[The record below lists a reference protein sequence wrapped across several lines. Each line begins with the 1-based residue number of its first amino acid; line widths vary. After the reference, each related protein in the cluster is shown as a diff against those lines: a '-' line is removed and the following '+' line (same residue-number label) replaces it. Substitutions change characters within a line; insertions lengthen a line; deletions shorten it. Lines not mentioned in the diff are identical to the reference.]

1 MNFTVNRQEFLAVT
15 QDAEKIV
22 PSASA
27 LDVLKCTFL
36 SAAEGKLTVA
46 ATNLEIALER
56 QIKADV
62 AEEGSV
68 IIDAHLLCGMLK
80 LMADEYVTLQ
90 REDRTLKISGKST
103 LYTIPVLDERNYP
116 RMEIPFPS
124 DTVPV
129 TGMPNTSQNK
139 AKKFRKSVRGTG
151 VRQDC

>member
-1 MNFTVNRQEFLAVT
+1 MNFTVNRQEFLAVA

-36 SAAEGKLTVA
+36 STAEGKLTVA

-68 IIDAHLLCGMLK
+68 IIDARLLCGMLK

-90 REDRTLKISGKST
+90 REDRTLKVSGKST
-103 LYTIPVLDERNYP
+103 LYTIVCCTLRFCCAWSAD
-116 RMEIPFPS
+116 
-124 DTVPV
+124 
-129 TGMPNTSQNK
+129 
-139 AKKFRKSVRGTG
+139 
-151 VRQDC
+151 